1 MIALR
6 VQIALVTAATATLVS
21 GCATNQGH
29 QARVS
34 GQNTRCVREFGPSGK
49 VPPVIIKCPQKKP

>member
-6 VQIALVTAATATLVS
+6 VQIALATAATATLVG
-21 GCATNQGH
+21 GCATNQGP
-29 QARVS
+29 QVRAS

-49 VPPVIIKCPQKKP
+49 VPPIVIKCPQKP

>member
-6 VQIALVTAATATLVS
+6 VQIALATVATATLVS
-21 GCATNQGH
+21 GCATNQGQ

-34 GQNTRCVREFGPSGK
+34 GQNARCVREFGPSGK
-49 VPPVIIKCPQKKP
+49 VPPVVIKCPQKP